1 MKDDQDEKT
10 TTDLVE
16 NQIAEDDHE
25 VDHEVDQITDD
36 DPAVDQDTTARREKE
51 S

>member
-25 VDHEVDQITDD
+25 VDQVTDD
-36 DPAVDQDTTARREKE
+36 DPEVDQVTAVKREEE